1 MMPSSPAAKVQIS
14 QPSDPLQP
22 KYSQLTSQVL
32 TRRGLSSSKARDKK
46 QRTGDDIN
54 KTEV

>member
-1 MMPSSPAAKVQIS
+1 MIPSTLAVKVQIS
-14 QPSDPLQP
+14 KPLDTLQP

-32 TRRGLSSSKARDKK
+32 TRRGLSSSKARDKR
-46 QRTGDDIN
+46 QRDDRD